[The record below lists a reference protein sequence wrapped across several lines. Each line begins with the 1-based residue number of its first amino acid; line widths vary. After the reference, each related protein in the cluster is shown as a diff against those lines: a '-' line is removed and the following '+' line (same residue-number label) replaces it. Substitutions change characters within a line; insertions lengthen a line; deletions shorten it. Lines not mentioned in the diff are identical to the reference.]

1 MAILKSLINTGVTR
15 LLGKV
20 YMEDL
25 MVSGDASFSSVSAS
39 GNITAGDAFYSGIN
53 GLYIN
58 NKKAIFTNSA
68 TDNWLRINGNINF
81 SSGVYF
87 GNSVVRTDGEL

>member
-1 MAILKSLINTGVTR
+1 MAILNSLINNGVSR

-20 YMEDL
+20 YMDEL
-25 MVSGDASFSSVSAS
+25 MVSGDTSFSSVSS
-39 GNITAGDAFYSGIN
+39 TGNITAGGAFYSGFN

-68 TDNWLRINGNINF
+68 TDNWLRINGDF

-87 GNSVVRTDGEL
+87 GNSVVRIDGEL